1 MKRLFIFVVTLLLLL
16 VFSIA
21 ACGKS
26 ETADTSPQGNEI
38 AGQEETTQIEQPSQ
52 QEQTE
57 QSKVSDGIDSGQKM
71 VYQSF
76 DAFKESR
83 KRFEDYVVDQN
94 HEIVGPGLP
103 TVSVFDANIFDYV
116 LPLDFIGRSVELTGK
131 FDIATENQMLKKA
144 WAEDAQLTY
153 DETTGYQLTGT
164 KAQGNKLEIKIK
176 FDAKADSLRLEAYKD
191 GALDLLFEY
200 VAIDGGY
207 AAQHYL
213 EDTVGQKEFT
223 PIMALC
229 THKLIFGGTDG
240 SKARYDD
247 VAEPASILGSPPD
260 PESFIDGATHWF
272 TVKKGQFSGNINGIA
287 F

>member
-1 MKRLFIFVVTLLLLL
+1 MKRLLVFVVTLLL

-26 ETADTSPQGNEI
+26 ETADSSPQGNEE
-38 AGQEETTQIEQPSQ
+38 AVQEETVQTEQPSQ
-52 QEQTE
+52 QEQAE
-57 QSKVSDGIDSGQKM
+57 QSKASDDTVSGQKM

-76 DAFKESR
+76 DAFKEAR

-103 TVSVFDANIFDYV
+103 TVSVFDANIFEYV
-116 LPLDFIGRSVELTGK
+116 LPLDFIGRSVELSGK
-131 FDIATENQMLKKA
+131 FDIGPENQMIQQA
-144 WAEDAQLTY
+144 WAKDAQLTY

-164 KAQGNKLEIKIK
+164 NAQGNNLELKVK
-176 FDAKADSLRLEAYKD
+176 FDADTDSLRLEVFKD

-207 AAQHYL
+207 AAQYYL
-213 EDTVGQKEFT
+213 EDTIGHENFT
-223 PIMALC
+223 PIMGLC
-229 THKLIFGGTDG
+229 TYKLILSGNDG
-240 SKARYDD
+240 SKARYDN
-247 VAEPASILGSPPD
+247 VNSEPASILGSTPD
-260 PESFIDGATHWF
+260 PETFIDGASHWF
-272 TVKKGQFSGNINGIA
+272 TVKNGEFSGNIDGTS